1 MLRVS
6 ALQLNPKDYDSWH
19 SAIEDML
26 ELLRRGGERRWCVV
40 LGCVNG
46 AASEVRLQIRKSS
59 QAISRCARKV
69 NANTIKSG
77 KDKPV
82 KKLIS
87 TKLIVRS
94 RCEGAMQENR
104 VQDPEDQ

>member
-1 MLRVS
+1 MV
-6 ALQLNPKDYDSWH
+6 
-19 SAIEDML
+19 
-26 ELLRRGGERRWCVV
+26 
-40 LGCVNG
+40 
-46 AASEVRLQIRKSS
+46 
-59 QAISRCARKV
+59 RCAGMCKWCNKRAWTPDKEILAGDIALCSQSEWITV
-69 NANTIKSG
+69 YTTKSG